1 MRIFLIGFMGSGKTT
16 LGKRLAVHYQYQF
29 IDLDKEIEAEIGMC
43 IPQYFEKFG
52 EAKFRD
58 IESAI
63 LKQAEKWD
71 NAIIATGGGAPC
83 YFDNID
89 WMNAKGITVYL
100 SLSPK
105 ALVKRLEN
113 GTDQRPVLQGL
124 KGSQLEAFIAEKLA
138 ARDVFYKQA
147 QLEIS
152 GINLTAAQ
160 LAARLDEYHRK

>member
-29 IDLDKEIEAEIGMC
+29 IDLDKEIETEIGMS
-43 IPQYFEKFG
+43 IAQYFEKFG

-63 LKQAEKWD
+63 LKQSEKWD
-71 NAIIATGGGAPC
+71 NTIIATGGGAPC

-89 WMNAKGITVYL
+89 WMNAHGTTVYL

-124 KGSQLEAFIAEKLA
+124 KGDQLEEFIAEKLA
-138 ARDVFYKQA
+138 ARDSFYKQA
-147 QLEIS
+147 QIEIS

-160 LAARLDEYHRK
+160 LAVRLDEYHRK